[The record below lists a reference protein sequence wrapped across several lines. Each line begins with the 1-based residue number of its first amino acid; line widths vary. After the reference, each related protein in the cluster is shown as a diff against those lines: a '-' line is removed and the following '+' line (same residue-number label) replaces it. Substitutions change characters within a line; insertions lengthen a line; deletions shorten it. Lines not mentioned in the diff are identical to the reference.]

1 MNDVKNR
8 ISEFVKYKNVS
19 RRQFLITCGFSE
31 SYFNNISKGISYEAI
46 EKIKKAYPELN
57 MPWLIL
63 GEGEMLKISSAEV
76 QLSDEK
82 EKEYKGTIKE
92 LETEIIALKAE
103 NKVLREL
110 AGLGERK
117 DSGSKSA

>member
-63 GEGEMLKISSAEV
+63 GEGEMLKTASVEVLLSS
-76 QLSDEK
+76 DK
-82 EKEYKGTIKE
+82 EQEYKDAIKE
-92 LETEIIALKAE
+92 LETEIVALKAKNE
-103 NKVLREL
+103 VLREL
-110 AGLGERK
+110 VGLGERK
-117 DSGSKSA
+117 DSKNKSA